1 MGYVKAITRKAKIK
15 KSGKIPIEIRI
26 TVNRNARYI
35 TLGIDI
41 DPKYWDAKNNRVRK
55 SYENSVRINN
65 FINHKMNL
73 VEVYLIKIQEKK
85 KSFDIEEVKARLFDK
100 VIRNYTIKAMC
111 DEFYNEL
118 IALEK
123 YTRVSSEK
131 SRIRHLLS
139 FFGENATFDKLTVS
153 NIKKYK
159 TYLLTKV
166 KLAERTAVNHLI
178 LVRTLYN
185 RAIREGIA
193 DANLYPFGENGVRIK
208 FPDSQKIGLNMDEI
222 KLLEECELIE
232 GTTEWNARNS
242 FLLSFYLAGARI
254 SDVLRIKWSD
264 LNDGRLYYKMG
275 KNNKVGSVKI
285 TSKAERIIN
294 LYKARKNKLDTFVLP
309 ELNKADITDNKD
321 IYRKITSAKSKYNK
335 CLKKIAKKVGITK
348 ILSCHIARHSFGNI
362 SGDKIPVQMLQK
374 LYRHSDIT
382 TTINYQQSFMNR
394 ETDSALEAVIGID
407 DE

>member
-1 MGYVKAITRKAKIK
+1 MGYVKAVARKIK
-15 KSGKIPIEIRI
+15 KSGKSPIEIRI
-26 TVNRNARYI
+26 TINRIARYV

-41 DPKYWDAKNNRVRK
+41 EPRYWDTKNNRVRK

-65 FINHKMNL
+65 FITHKINL
-73 VEVYLIKIQEKK
+73 VEVYLIQIQEKK

-100 VIRNYTIKAMC
+100 VIKNYTIKAMC

-118 IALEK
+118 VALEK
-123 YTRVSSEK
+123 YTRISSEK

-139 FFGENATFDKLTVS
+139 YFGANSSFDKFTVT
-153 NIKKYK
+153 NINKYK
-159 TYLLTKV
+159 NHLLSKE
-166 KLAERTAVNHLI
+166 KLAERTVINHLI
-178 LVRTLYN
+178 LIRTLYN

-193 DANLYPFGENGVRIK
+193 DANLYPFGENGIRIK
-208 FPDSQKIGLNMDEI
+208 FPESQKIGLNIEEI
-222 KLLEECELIE
+222 KLLEQCELE
-232 GTTEWNARNS
+232 EVTTEWNARNS

-321 IYRKITSAKSKYNK
+321 IYRKITTAKSKYNRS
-335 CLKKIAKKVGITK
+335 LKKIAKKVGITK
-348 ILSCHIARHSFGNI
+348 SISCHIARHSFGNI

-374 LYRHSDIT
+374 LYRHSDIK

-394 ETDSALEAVIGID
+394 ETDSALEAVIGTD

>member
-1 MGYVKAITRKAKIK
+1 MGYVKAVTRKIK
-15 KSGKIPIEIRI
+15 KSGKSPIEIRI
-26 TVNRNARYI
+26 TINRIARYV

-41 DPKYWDAKNNRVRK
+41 ELRYWDIKNNRVRK

-65 FINHKMNL
+65 FITHKINL
-73 VEVYLIKIQEKK
+73 VEVYLIQIQEKK
-85 KSFDIEEVKARLFDK
+85 KTFDIEEVKARLFDK
-100 VIRNYTIKAMC
+100 VIKNYTIKAMC

-118 IALEK
+118 VALEK
-123 YTRVSSEK
+123 YTRISSEK

-139 FFGENATFDKLTVS
+139 YFGANSSFDKFTVT
-153 NIKKYK
+153 NINKYK
-159 TYLLTKV
+159 NHLLSKE
-166 KLAERTAVNHLI
+166 KLAERTVINHLI
-178 LVRTLYN
+178 LIRTLYN

-193 DANLYPFGENGVRIK
+193 DANLYPFGENGIRIK
-208 FPDSQKIGLNMDEI
+208 FPDGQKIGLNIEEI
-222 KLLEECELIE
+222 KLLEQCELEE

-275 KNNKVGSVKI
+275 KNNKVGTVKI
-285 TSKAERIIN
+285 TSKAERIIK
-294 LYKARKNKLDTFVLP
+294 LYNARKNKLDTYVLP

-321 IYRKITSAKSKYNK
+321 IYRKITTAKSKYNRS
-335 CLKKIAKKVGITK
+335 LKKIAKKVGITK
-348 ILSCHIARHSFGNI
+348 SISCHIARHSFGNI

-394 ETDSALEAVIGID
+394 ETDSALEAVIGTD

>member
-1 MGYVKAITRKAKIK
+1 MGYVKAVTRKIK
-15 KSGKIPIEIRI
+15 KSGKSPIEIRI
-26 TVNRNARYI
+26 TINRIARYV

-41 DPKYWDAKNNRVRK
+41 EPRYWDIKNNRVRK

-65 FINHKMNL
+65 FITHKINL
-73 VEVYLIKIQEKK
+73 VEVYLIQIQEKK
-85 KSFDIEEVKARLFDK
+85 KTFDIEEVKARLFDK
-100 VIRNYTIKAMC
+100 VIKNYTIKAMC

-118 IALEK
+118 VALEK
-123 YTRVSSEK
+123 YTRISSEK

-139 FFGENATFDKLTVS
+139 YFGANSSFDKFTVT
-153 NIKKYK
+153 NINKYK
-159 TYLLTKV
+159 NHLLSKE
-166 KLAERTAVNHLI
+166 KLAERTVINHLI
-178 LVRTLYN
+178 LIRTLYN

-193 DANLYPFGENGVRIK
+193 DANLYPFGENGIRIK
-208 FPDSQKIGLNMDEI
+208 FPDGQKIGLNIEEI
-222 KLLEECELIE
+222 KLLEQCELEE

-275 KNNKVGSVKI
+275 KNNKVGTVKI

-294 LYKARKNKLDTFVLP
+294 LYNARKNKLDTYVLP

-321 IYRKITSAKSKYNK
+321 IYRKITTAKSKYNRS
-335 CLKKIAKKVGITK
+335 LKKIAKKVGITK
-348 ILSCHIARHSFGNI
+348 SISCHIARHSFGNI

-394 ETDSALEAVIGID
+394 ETDSALEAVIGTD

>member
-1 MGYVKAITRKAKIK
+1 M
-15 KSGKIPIEIRI
+15 
-26 TVNRNARYI
+26 
-35 TLGIDI
+35 
-41 DPKYWDAKNNRVRK
+41 
-55 SYENSVRINN
+55 
-65 FINHKMNL
+65 
-73 VEVYLIKIQEKK
+73 
-85 KSFDIEEVKARLFDK
+85 
-100 VIRNYTIKAMC
+100 
-111 DEFYNEL
+111 
-118 IALEK
+118 
-123 YTRVSSEK
+123 
-131 SRIRHLLS
+131 
-139 FFGENATFDKLTVS
+139 
-153 NIKKYK
+153 
-159 TYLLTKV
+159 
-166 KLAERTAVNHLI
+166 LI
-178 LVRTLYN
+178 LILIRTLYN

-208 FPDSQKIGLNMDEI
+208 FPESQKIGLNIEEI
-222 KLLEECELIE
+222 KLLEQCELE
-232 GTTEWNARNS
+232 EVTTEWNARNS

-321 IYRKITSAKSKYNK
+321 IYRKITTAKSKYNRS
-335 CLKKIAKKVGITK
+335 LKKIAKKVGITK
-348 ILSCHIARHSFGNI
+348 SISCHIARHSFGNI

-394 ETDSALEAVIGID
+394 ETDSALEAVIGSD
-407 DE
+407 NE

>member
-1 MGYVKAITRKAKIK
+1 MGYVKAITRIAKIK

-26 TVNRNARYI
+26 TINRNARYV

-41 DPKYWDAKNNRVRK
+41 EPKYWDTKNNRVRK

-65 FINHKMNL
+65 FITHKMNL
-73 VEVYLIKIQEKK
+73 VEVYLIQIQEKK

-111 DEFYNEL
+111 DEFFNEL
-118 IALEK
+118 IELEK

-139 FFGENATFDKLTVS
+139 FFGENSTFDKLTVA

-159 TYLLTKV
+159 HYLLSKV
-166 KLAERTAVNHLI
+166 KLAERTAINHLI

-193 DANLYPFGENGVRIK
+193 DANLYPFGENGIRIK

-222 KLLEECELIE
+222 KLLEECELKE

-285 TSKAERIIN
+285 TSKAEHIIN
-294 LYKARKNKLDTFVLP
+294 LYK
-309 ELNKADITDNKD
+309 
-321 IYRKITSAKSKYNK
+321 
-335 CLKKIAKKVGITK
+335 
-348 ILSCHIARHSFGNI
+348 
-362 SGDKIPVQMLQK
+362 
-374 LYRHSDIT
+374 
-382 TTINYQQSFMNR
+382 
-394 ETDSALEAVIGID
+394 LEKTN
-407 DE
+407 